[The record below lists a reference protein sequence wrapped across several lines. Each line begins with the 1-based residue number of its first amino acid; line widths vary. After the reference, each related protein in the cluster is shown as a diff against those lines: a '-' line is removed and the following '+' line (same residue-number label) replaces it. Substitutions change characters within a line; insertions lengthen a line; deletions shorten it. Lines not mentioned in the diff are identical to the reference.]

1 MPFLNIREATPFPMK
16 TTTPEV
22 RHGTPPGTASSKVI
36 KTVAVLGAGLM
47 GRGMARSLIRAG
59 HRVRIYNRTR
69 AKAEEA
75 AEAGGEVAATPAEAV
90 RGAEV
95 VVTMLADPAAVLGTI
110 EGEQGVLAGIGP
122 GAVLIDSSTV
132 SPPTTLRVLAALK
145 ARGADM
151 VDAPVF
157 GSKGEAEK
165 GALGF
170 IVGGEK
176 EVITRVQDILDCMG
190 RTIYV
195 GGNGMGAYAKL
206 VVNLI
211 VASTLQAYSEGMVL
225 AAKAGI
231 DPEKMTEIIQSSR
244 ARSGIIEMKAPQ
256 ILKRDFSP
264 FFPLQLMAK
273 DLRLVVESAESL
285 GVQLPFAE
293 ALKNIF
299 AGGVSDGLGGEDFAA
314 IVKSL
319 EQRAG
324 VEVKGTM
331 ST

>member
-1 MPFLNIREATPFPMK
+1 MTAATPD
-16 TTTPEV
+16 V
-22 RHGTPPGTASSKVI
+22 RSCAHQSTSLTESV
-36 KTVAVLGAGLM
+36 KTVAVLGIGLM

-59 HRVRIYNRTR
+59 HRVRVYNRTR

-75 AEAGGEVAATPAEAV
+75 AEAGAEVAASPAEAV
-90 RGAEV
+90 RGADV

-110 EGEQGVLAGIGP
+110 EGEQGVFAGIQP

-132 SPPTTLRVLAALK
+132 SPPTTLRVLAGLK

-151 VDAPVF
+151 IDAPVF

-176 EVITRVQDILDCMG
+176 EVVARVQDVLDCMG

-211 VASTLQAYSEGMVL
+211 VASTLQAYSEGIVL

-231 DPEKMTEIIQSSR
+231 DPAKMTEIIQSSR

-256 ILKRDFSP
+256 IMKRDFSP

-273 DLRLVVESAESL
+273 DMRLVVESAASL

-299 AGGVSDGLGGEDFAA
+299 AGCVNDGLGGEDFAA
-314 IVKSL
+314 IIKSL

-324 VEVKGTM
+324 VEVKG
-331 ST
+331 SASL